1 MPPEHGRLHRPTG
14 PVSYTHLD
22 VYKRQ
27 VLGTATGGGSQGTGS
42 KRTLHHVCVKEGSE
56 RKMNDDE
63 KCCCGNCLHHR
74 PSWETG
80 HLSGWHCDN
89 FMADAYG
96 CDTEYDDGEEC
107 PDFES
112 KR

>member
-1 MPPEHGRLHRPTG
+1 MPLKVNVPTG
-14 PVSYTHLD
+14 RKDWKLTKCPECGAQCWELPLAEVA
-22 VYKRQ
+22 K
-27 VLGTATGGGSQGTGS
+27 AQGAKGLCTMCAL
-42 KRTLHHVCVKEGSE
+42 KGSE

>member
-1 MPPEHGRLHRPTG
+1 MKAKIKPVNDMAVSDEHLSIIILKKTEAQIQTD
-14 PVSYTHLD
+14 Y
-22 VYKRQ
+22 
-27 VLGTATGGGSQGTGS
+27 QGILQES
-42 KRTLHHVCVKEGSE
+42 AEEGSE
-56 RKMNDDE
+56 QKMNDDE

>member
-1 MPPEHGRLHRPTG
+1 MPLKVNVPTG
-14 PVSYTHLD
+14 HKDWKLTKCPECGAQCWELPLAEV
-22 VYKRQ
+22 
-27 VLGTATGGGSQGTGS
+27 SQGAGS
-42 KRTLHHVCVKEGSE
+42 KRTLHHVRFKEGSE

>member
-1 MPPEHGRLHRPTG
+1 MMMKSVAAETACTTDHHG
-14 PVSYTHLD
+14 
-22 VYKRQ
+22 
-27 VLGTATGGGSQGTGS
+27 
-42 KRTLHHVCVKEGSE
+42 
-56 RKMNDDE
+56 
-63 KCCCGNCLHHR
+63 
-74 PSWETG
+74 ETG
-80 HLSGWHCDN
+80 HLSGWPCDN